1 MVAPYVGT
9 DQLPP
14 ARPSSDAVH
23 ARQAQG
29 PSPQVSPRQGLR
41 KLRRLSARGIG
52 PLLLVCD
59 LVTCVLVATAM
70 NMSPRNL
77 ALVTAGSVAALAHR
91 GSYRSWLNLSVL
103 DQLPTLVGAPSIA
116 GASTAAVAE
125 YWGGEGQV
133 RLIALT
139 GVLTGCAIVFSRLA
153 AFSVV
158 RLARRRG
165 LTEHRA
171 LVLGAGQ
178 VGLRVVRT
186 LQERPEYGLRAVA
199 AWDNEPLLNEDTLGI
214 PVIDDCYDLAS
225 VISLYRPEVVIIAFA
240 RYAESSLVDVVRT
253 CDRMRCEILVV
264 PRLFELHQRDGLMD
278 ELRGMPLMRLR
289 RATFR
294 SWSWRLKRLF
304 DILVSASLLTVCAPL
319 MAAVALAVRYEGGRS
334 SPGVLF
340 RQRRVGLGGETL
352 NLLKFRSMR
361 PVNDQESA
369 TLWSVTHDARVGP
382 VGRIIRRSS
391 LDELPQLWN
400 VLRGDMSLVGPR
412 PERPHFVKQF
422 TAQYPRYMARHRVP
436 AGLTGWS
443 QVNGLRGDTSIE
455 ERAAFDNYYIENW
468 SLWLDIKILLRTVL
482 TLLSRER
489 R

>member
-1 MVAPYVGT
+1 MTAPHVRAGGHPRAS
-9 DQLPP
+9 PP
-14 ARPSSDAVH
+14 SDAV
-23 ARQAQG
+23 RTRWAQ
-29 PSPQVSPRQGLR
+29 PPVPILAKRNR
-41 KLRRLSARGIG
+41 PRRLRQLTARGIG
-52 PLLLVCD
+52 PLLLVSD
-59 LVTCVLVATAM
+59 LVSCALVAAAM
-70 NMSPRNL
+70 GVPLRNL
-77 ALVTAGSVAALAHR
+77 VLWTAGSVVALAHR

-103 DQLPTLVGAPSIA
+103 DQLPTLVGAPVIA
-116 GASTAAVAE
+116 GALTAAVAE
-125 YWGGEGQV
+125 YWRDEGEL
-133 RLIALT
+133 RRIALT
-139 GVLTGCAIVFSRLA
+139 GVLAGGTIVVSRLA
-153 AFSVV
+153 AFSMV
-158 RLARRRG
+158 RLARGRG
-165 LTEHRA
+165 VTEHRA

-186 LQERPEYGLRAVA
+186 LQERPEYGLRVVA
-199 AWDNEPLLNEDTLGI
+199 AWDNEPLLDEDTLGV
-214 PVIDDCYDLAS
+214 PVIDDCHDLAS
-225 VISLYRPEVVIIAFA
+225 VISLYQPEVVIIAFA
-240 RYAESSLVDVVRT
+240 RHAESSLVDVVRT
-253 CDRMRCEILVV
+253 CDRMRCEIFVV

-304 DILVSASLLTVCAPL
+304 DIVVAASLLTVSAPV
-319 MAAVALAVRYEGGRS
+319 MAAIALAVRCEGGRS
-334 SPGVLF
+334 TRGILF
-340 RQRRVGLGGETL
+340 RQRRVGLGGESL
-352 NLLKFRSMR
+352 NLLKFRSLR
-361 PVNDQESA
+361 PVNEQESA

-382 VGRIIRRSS
+382 VGRIIRRTS

-412 PERPHFVKQF
+412 PERPHFVEQF

-482 TLLSRER
+482 TLLSSER